1 MSDPNADFK
10 TLLDLTGG
18 VEVRSAEHP
27 DDRRQRHRLEGNAVG
42 LIGVIAAFSAAIL
55 LLSFFRPIPEKRA
68 DWALMLQAWTV
79 GDVRNQLVRSKM
91 TSLSLRGLSDQAYEG
106 LRQLATSTHRS
117 N

>member
-18 VEVRSAEHP
+18 VDVRSAEHP
-27 DDRRQRHRLEGNAVG
+27 DDRRQSHRLERNAVG

-68 DWALMLQAWTV
+68 DWAAGVL
-79 GDVRNQLVRSKM
+79 QLVLGGAVGFALKRS
-91 TSLSLRGLSDQAYEG
+91 S
-106 LRQLATSTHRS
+106 
-117 N
+117 